1 MRGFVHNNSRV
12 LTELL
17 DDDGVEF
24 RNIQGPF
31 QAAGVLAGGLAG
43 LAGGVVVGGACG
55 TLAAVAGETTP
66 LSCLTSGGLVGGFI
80 GGTAIGRVGTAFDD
94 AGLVILQHV
103 LGPPMRLVDAAVS
116 RACAST
122 IRGRPGPTFEEHSYD
137 MCADCRCAPSDS
149 APPGRVAFIEDGSL
163 VFMDGATRVAVRT
176 DATVRTLKQEHG
188 LAAVF
193 SLGGE
198 DALEDMFVL
207 KPGFEIDSDDEDL
220 YEMSRA
226 AVPAPDTDLEN
237 SNIRESLYTA
247 ALAAEGKEVFASVLA
262 ERKEGEGG

>member
-1 MRGFVHNNSRV
+1 MRGLVHNNSRV

-17 DDDGVEF
+17 DDEGVEF
-24 RNIQGPF
+24 RDIQGPF

-55 TLAAVAGETTP
+55 TLAGTAIT
-66 LSCLTSGGLVGGFI
+66 SLTSGGLVGGFI

-103 LGPPMRLVDAAVS
+103 LGPPMRLVGAAVS

-122 IRGRPGPTFEEHSYD
+122 IRGRPGPTPEEHSSSP
-137 MCADCRCAPSDS
+137 CAPSDS

-193 SLGGE
+193 LLGGE

-237 SNIRESLYTA
+237 SNIRESLSLSTA